1 MGLSYGKKSANVV
14 MWKAKEYKY
23 IRQVREINL
32 NNKELRPFFAR
43 DMSAENNAEQSFT
56 VWEQAS

>member
-1 MGLSYGKKSANVV
+1 

-32 NNKELRPFFAR
+32 NNKELLPFFAR
-43 DMSAENNAEQSFT
+43 DMSAENNVEQSFT